1 MGHTMNKNLYYKD
14 ALAVEREHSELL
26 AYKLSKAE
34 SMCALLACCSGFLLV
49 LCWLLIW
56 LAS

>member
-1 MGHTMNKNLYYKD
+1 MNKNLYYKD
-14 ALAVEREHSELL
+14 ALAVERDHSALL

-34 SMCALLACCSGFLLV
+34 SMRALLACCSGFLLV

>member
-1 MGHTMNKNLYYKD
+1 MQANQLFKD
-14 ALAVEREHSELL
+14 ALCVERQRNELL
-26 AYKLSKAE
+26 AYKLSKSE